1 MQCTNTQLY
10 LILKKKNNL
19 LFVWT
24 EFKYVFQVWH
34 MFAQSVWASLEDK
47 TAWLLR
53 DELSRNFDE
62 YMMN

>member
-10 LILKKKNNL
+10 LILKKPNL

-47 TAWLLR
+47 TAWQLR

-62 YMMN
+62 YMGV

>member
-1 MQCTNTQLY
+1 
-10 LILKKKNNL
+10 
-19 LFVWT
+19 
-24 EFKYVFQVWH
+24 

-47 TAWLLR
+47 TAWQLR

>member
-1 MQCTNTQLY
+1 
-10 LILKKKNNL
+10 
-19 LFVWT
+19 
-24 EFKYVFQVWH
+24 

-47 TAWLLR
+47 TAWQLQ